1 MPEASLFIEV
11 TELSIVSFGWSFVEG
26 LGTTTELVLGA
37 LMSDDILATSASELF
52 REASSFSEAVE
63 PRFLLLRLLTD
74 SVEALVL
81 VVGISVLETYN

>member
-11 TELSIVSFGWSFVEG
+11 TELSIVSFGWSCVEG

-37 LMSDDILATSASELF
+37 LMSDDF
-52 REASSFSEAVE
+52 REASSFSEAAE

-81 VVGISVLETYN
+81 VVGISVLETCN